1 MKLIAEG
8 FYQDVLISSA
18 LFSCSGSGC
27 LHVPL
32 RDNYWIFFFWQQP
45 GKTDP
50 LCGQNE
56 MLLSPISQ
64 PSSICAKNIM
74 QLVSLK
80 EHYTY
85 IYIQYSANWTTFSN
99 ILNSD
104 MLY

>member
-18 LFSCSGSGC
+18 VQDQVACMC
-27 LHVPL
+27 L
-32 RDNYWIFFFWQQP
+32 YEIITGYFFLQQQQP

-50 LCGQNE
+50 LYGRNE

-80 EHYTY
+80 
-85 IYIQYSANWTTFSN
+85 
-99 ILNSD
+99 
-104 MLY
+104 